1 MSGDKVFFWR
11 KNKAKERQKAAED
24 APAREE
30 VACKDREGLCRKWLT
45 GFAVLVLAGFAAT
58 AALVIWVDPFFQYHK
73 PLSWFPYLVDNQVN
87 QNPGL
92 AKHMDYEAVLL
103 GSSMTASFNT
113 DWFEEVLGVK
123 TQKLS
128 YNGSYPKDLANIM
141 ELVFAAKKD
150 SVKKVFI
157 AVDQATFSADT
168 EETKFPVTDYLYDDN
183 YWNDVQYLFNK
194 DVILNYILRPLADP
208 KDKSDWAELYKPWW
222 TDEYYNKTNV
232 LMYYTPSEPKAKA
245 KPEDYYVAAVEKN
258 LSRNI
263 CPYIEEHPETEFY
276 LFYPPY
282 SILFWNDVMQEK
294 ELDAVIGRLSC
305 MTERLL
311 SYENV
316 HVFNF
321 LGKEEIVCNLNNYA
335 DFMHYHRDTCRY
347 ITDCFA
353 SGENEV
359 TLKNYAESLA
369 QVKKMAAE
377 YDYEPIWDDWQDPA
391 PRFYEGKG

>member
-1 MSGDKVFFWR
+1 MKSY
-11 KNKAKERQKAAED
+11 
-24 APAREE
+24 
-30 VACKDREGLCRKWLT
+30 RKWLT
-45 GFAVLVLAGFAAT
+45 GFAALLLAGSVAA
-58 AALVIWVDPFFQYHK
+58 AALVVWVDPFFQYHK

-92 AKHMDYEAVLL
+92 AKNMDYEGVLL

-113 DWFEEVLGVK
+113 DWFEETMGIK

-141 ELVFAAKKD
+141 ELVFKAKGD
-150 SVKKVFI
+150 QVKAVFI
-157 AVDQATFSADT
+157 AVDQGTFSGGV

-183 YWNDVQYLFNK
+183 ILNDVQYLFNK
-194 DVILNYILRPLADP
+194 DVLLNYILRPLADP

-232 LMYYTPSEPKAKA
+232 LMYYRAAEPKETAA
-245 KPEDYYVAAVEKN
+245 PEDAYIEAVEKN
-258 LSRNI
+258 LAQNI
-263 CPYIEEHPETEFY
+263 CPYIEAHPETEFY

-294 ELDAVIGRLSC
+294 ELDAVIGKLTY
-305 MTERLL
+305 MTQRFLA
-311 SYENV
+311 YENV

-321 LGKEEIVCNLNNYA
+321 LGVEEIVCNLNNYA
-335 DFMHYHRDTCRY
+335 DYIHYHKDTCRY

-353 SGENEV
+353 DGENEL
-359 TLKNYAESLA
+359 TWENYQKSFEL
-369 QVKKMAAE
+369 VKKMALE
-377 YDYEPIWDDWQDPA
+377 YDYESIWEDWQDPA
-391 PRFYEGKG
+391 PRFYEGRG

>member
-1 MSGDKVFFWR
+1 MKSYRRW
-11 KNKAKERQKAAED
+11 
-24 APAREE
+24 
-30 VACKDREGLCRKWLT
+30 
-45 GFAVLVLAGFAAT
+45 LAGFAALLLAGGVAV

-92 AKHMDYEAVLL
+92 AKNMDYEGALL

-113 DWFEEVLGVK
+113 DWFETVLGIK

-128 YNGSYPKDLANIM
+128 YNGSYPKDLSNIM
-141 ELVFAAKKD
+141 ELIFKAKSD
-150 SVKKVFI
+150 QVQALFV
-157 AVDQATFSADT
+157 AVDQGTFSGGV

-183 YWNDVQYLFNK
+183 LFNDVQYLFNK
-194 DVILNYILRPLADP
+194 DVVLNYILRPLADP

-232 LMYYTPSEPKAKA
+232 LMYYTPAEPKDTAA
-245 KPEDYYVAAVEKN
+245 PEDTYVEAVEKN
-258 LSRNI
+258 LAQNI
-263 CPYIEEHPETEFY
+263 CPYIEAHPETEFY
-276 LFYPPY
+276 FFYPPY

-294 ELDAVIGRLSC
+294 ELDAVIGRLTY

-311 SYENV
+311 AYDNV
-316 HVFNF
+316 RIFNF

-335 DFMHYHRDTCRY
+335 DYIHYHKDTCRY

-353 SGENEV
+353 DGTNELTREN
-359 TLKNYAESLA
+359 YQESFE
-369 QVKKMAAE
+369 QVKKMARE
-377 YDYEPIWDDWQDPA
+377 YDYESIWEDWQDPA
-391 PRFYEGKG
+391 PRFYEGKGW